1 MIYQL
6 IDSTLVMLYF
16 KFGENLAC
24 FTRDTEF
31 FILTNE
37 NAALPLISPAPRDRV
52 FIIIELARIAKGV
65 KRVAIDR
72 LFSELKFLCFFG
84 LSNRYPAMAT
94 LFKPSRKRK
103 RGMMERAKKARQAKF
118 SSVASSSDDHER
130 ESSNASEP
138 SRSSVDLDESLQ
150 LPRPTGE
157 QEPALKTY
165 KSHRRVSDTHS
176 SCIV

>member
-1 MIYQL
+1 M
-6 IDSTLVMLYF
+6 
-16 KFGENLAC
+16 
-24 FTRDTEF
+24 
-31 FILTNE
+31 
-37 NAALPLISPAPRDRV
+37 

-84 LSNRYPAMAT
+84 LSNRYPVAT

-118 SSVASSSDDHER
+118 SSVASSSDDRER

-150 LPRPTGE
+150 LPRPTVTK
-157 QEPALKTY
+157 ALKTY
-165 KSHRRVSDTHS
+165 KSHRRVSDTH
-176 SCIV
+176 